1 MRLFT
6 LYLHSVSRKR
16 SLSKAANAKVTDNNT
31 GVILFIRSHNFP
43 CASNNI
49 HVFSDTLSL

>member
-6 LYLHSVSRKR
+6 LYLHSVSRKC
-16 SLSKAANAKVTDNNT
+16 SLSNAANATDNNT

-49 HVFSDTLSL
+49 HMFSDTLSL